1 MLFRFCAAV
10 VLTTLVSL
18 FVASPSLSADEA
30 SSASKQASLKVLFL
44 GDNGHHQ
51 PRVRFDQL
59 APVLAPR
66 GIELVY
72 TDNPDDM
79 KDLSK
84 EQYAALVVYANIDVI
99 SPEQA
104 KGLLNYVRSGG
115 GFVPLHCASFCFRNN
130 DEVVALI
137 GAQFLRH
144 GTGVFRTITAEP
156 EHPIMKGLRDIESWD
171 ETYVHSKHNEVDRTV
186 LQFRVDNEG
195 REPWTWVKPYGDGR
209 VFYTAWGHDDRTWT
223 NAGFVELVE
232 RGIRWASKQDLKPAP
247 SFVTPDAFPVPEMTS
262 LPKGEKPFTFVDVG
276 AEIPNYMPTGG
287 WGTQGDNRSM
297 MQEPLPPAEAI
308 KRVVVPQ
315 GFRIELFVSEP
326 ELGGKPIAMTWDER
340 GRLWVAETYDYP
352 NELQP
357 GNKGRDRIRIC
368 EDTDGDGKAD
378 KFTVF
383 AEELSIPS
391 SITFAGGSVIVQNG
405 TETLR
410 LKDTDGDDV
419 ADEREVMITGWALG
433 DTHGGVSN
441 FQYGLDNWIWGM
453 QGYNNS
459 TPKIGDKTYES
470 FRMGFFRFRPDG
482 SDLEFVRSTNNN
494 TWGIG
499 FSEDGL
505 VFGSTANANPS
516 VFMPIPNRYYERVLG
531 WTPSLTLGTIA
542 DTYKF
547 KPIVDN
553 IRQVDQHGGYTAA
566 AGHAL
571 YTGRQ
576 YPQEYWNRTAFVNG
590 PTGHLVGTFVLSREG
605 SRYKSTSPFN
615 LFASDDDWSAPIM
628 SEVGPDGCVW
638 IVDWYNFIVQHN
650 PTPKGFKTGKGNAY
664 ETKLR
669 DKKLGRIYRVV
680 YEGNDLAGTPN
691 LAKAS
696 PTDLVLAL
704 KHPTMLVRKHAQR
717 LLVESGDKSVAT
729 QLIALIEDKSV
740 DEVGLNVAAI
750 HALWTLEGL
759 GMINEKN
766 PEVVS
771 AVAATLRH
779 PSPGV
784 RRNAV
789 SVLPNQVDSV
799 DAVIASGVLGD
810 ADAQVRLAATL
821 ALADLPPTDQ
831 GAKAL
836 VTVLR
841 SASGPSQEYLRD
853 AVTSA
858 AAMHDVRFLQ
868 AVANDSTPS
877 SETLAVSAIV
887 AGHYARSG
895 NYEALGQLIASIKK
909 GSPALASTVV
919 SGLASGYRDGA
930 EVKLTPA
937 LESDLEALVGVIPPA
952 SQIELISL
960 ASKWG
965 SKKLLAYADQ
975 VEASLKETLADESAP
990 AAQRIAAARQI
1001 IEFRPDAASAVETVL
1016 EQWTARADAEFAA
1029 GLLEALQL
1037 SRSSEVGEQLA
1048 ELIPTMTPAVRSLA
1062 VQLMLKRP
1070 EATRALIAAAEKG
1083 TLSIEDL
1090 SLDQKQALAAHPD
1103 KAIAMS
1109 AQKLLEAGGSLP
1121 SADRQKVLDE
1131 LQYVTTKKGDVA
1143 NGKLMFKKH
1152 CAACHVH
1159 SGEGNQV
1166 GPELTGMAIHP
1177 KTELLTHI
1185 LDPSRS
1191 VEGNFKLYTVLTY
1204 DGQVLSGT
1212 LASESKTAI
1221 DLFDAQ
1227 GKRRAVLREDID
1239 SMVASRKSIMPEGF
1253 EKQISPV
1260 EMTDLLE
1267 FLTDRGTYLPLDISK
1282 AVTIS
1287 SGKPMFTEG
1296 NQPVERLMFKDY
1308 KPKMVNGV
1316 PFSVIDP
1323 QGGQKANVIM
1333 LRGPLGRT
1341 ARSMPTKAELV
1352 TSGPIKAIHMLSGVS
1367 GWGYPFSREQSVSM
1381 IVRLHYADG
1390 STEEHPLK
1398 NGVHFAD
1405 YISHED
1411 VPGSKF
1417 AFDLD
1422 GRQIRYLAI
1431 NPKRQDSITKIEFEK
1446 GPDSSAPVVMAVT
1459 LEGTA
1464 AH

>member
-1 MLFRFCAAV
+1 MHFLVRAVAFAMLIA
-10 VLTTLVSL
+10 TIT
-18 FVASPSLSADEA
+18 ASTARPSKAESTSLS
-30 SSASKQASLKVLFL
+30 VLFL

-51 PRVRFDQL
+51 PRIRFDQL
-59 APVLAPR
+59 APVLATR

-72 TDNPDDM
+72 TDQPDDL
-79 KDLSK
+79 KNLDK
-84 EQYAALVVYANIDVI
+84 AKYAALVLYANIDQI

-104 KGLLNYVRSGG
+104 KGLLEYVKTGG

-130 DEVVALI
+130 DEVVALM

-144 GTGVFRTITAEP
+144 GTGVFRTVTADP
-156 EHPIMKGLRDIESWD
+156 THPIMQGLRDIESWD
-171 ETYVHSKHNEVDRTV
+171 ETYVHSKHNETDRTV

-209 VFYTAWGHDDRTWT
+209 VFYTAWGHDDRTWS
-223 NAGFVELVE
+223 NAGFVELVD
-232 RGIRWASKQDLKPAP
+232 RGIRWVCKQDLQPAR

-262 LPKGEKPFTFVDVG
+262 LPPGEAPFTYVDVG
-276 AEIPNYMPTGG
+276 AEIPNYRPSEQ
-287 WGTQGDNRSM
+287 WGVQGEPM
-297 MQEPLPPAEAI
+297 TKMQEPLPPAEAI
-308 KRVVVPQ
+308 KRTVVPK

-357 GNKGRDRIRIC
+357 NNKGRDRIRIC
-368 EDTDGDGKAD
+368 EDTDGDGRAD

-383 AEELSIPS
+383 AEELSIPT
-391 SITFAGGSVIVQNG
+391 SIIFASGSVLVQNG

-410 LKDTDGDDV
+410 LKDTNGDDV
-419 ADEREVMITGWALG
+419 ADEREVLITGWALG

-459 TPKIGDKTYES
+459 EPVMKGKEYES
-470 FRMGFFRFRPDG
+470 FRMGFFRFKPDG

-494 TWGIG
+494 TWGLGI
-499 FSEDGL
+499 SEEGL
-505 VFGSTANANPS
+505 IFGSTANANPS
-516 VFMPIPNRYYERVLG
+516 VFMPVPNRYYERVQG
-531 WTPSLTLGTIA
+531 WTPSLTLNSIA

-547 KPIVDN
+547 KPIVEN
-553 IRQVDQHGGYTAA
+553 IRQVDQHGGYTAG

-576 YPQEYWNRTAFVNG
+576 YPEEFWNRTAFVAG
-590 PTGHLVGTFVLSREG
+590 PTGHLVGTFLLNREG

-628 SEVGPDGCVW
+628 AEVGPDGCVW
-638 IVDWYNFIVQHN
+638 VLDWYNFIVQHN

-669 DKKLGRIYRVV
+669 DKKHGRIYRVI
-680 YEGNDLAGTPN
+680 YEGNPVASTPN

-696 PTDLVLAL
+696 PAELVTAL
-704 KHPTMLVRKHAQR
+704 THPTMLVRKHAQR
-717 LLVESGDKSVAT
+717 LLVEKSDASVAS
-729 QLIALIEDKSV
+729 QLVALVNDRSV
-740 DEVGLNVAAI
+740 DEVGINAGAI
-750 HALWTLEGL
+750 HALWTLDGL
-759 GMINEKN
+759 QLINEKH
-766 PEVVS
+766 PDV
-771 AVAATLRH
+771 VAAVKAALRH
-779 PSPGV
+779 ASPGV

-789 SVLPNQVDSV
+789 AVLPKAVDSV
-799 DAVIASGVLGD
+799 DALIAAGVLAD
-810 ADAQVRLAATL
+810 ADVQVRLAATL
-821 ALADLPPTDQ
+821 ALSDLPPSAQ

-836 VTVLR
+836 VTVVR

-853 AVTSA
+853 AATSA
-858 AAMHDVRFLQ
+858 AAAYGVDYLR
-868 AVANDSTPS
+868 VAASESVATPEATNIAS
-877 SETLAVSAIV
+877 LV
-887 AGHYARSG
+887 AGHIARSNDYAR
-895 NYEALGQLIASIKK
+895 LGELIASLKD
-909 GSPALASTVV
+909 GQPTFVATVIA
-919 SGLASGYRDGA
+919 GLASGYREGA
-930 EVKLTPA
+930 DVKLTA
-937 LESDLEALVGVIPPA
+937 AIEADLEKLVDRVPA
-952 SQIELISL
+952 TSQIELISL

-965 SKKLLAYADQ
+965 SKKLLAYADK

-990 AAQRIAAARQI
+990 ADKRVAAAKQI
-1001 IEFRPDAASAVETVL
+1001 IEFRPDAESAVEAVL
-1016 EQWTARADAEFAA
+1016 EQWTARTDAEFAN

-1037 SRSSEVGEQLA
+1037 SRSVSVGEQLT
-1048 ELIPTMTPAVRSLA
+1048 ELIPTMTPAVRSMA
-1062 VQLMLKRP
+1062 IQLLLKRP
-1070 EATRALIAAAEKG
+1070 EATRALLTAAEKG
-1083 TLSIEDL
+1083 TVTIDDL
-1090 SLDQKQALAAHPD
+1090 TLDQKQSLASHPN
-1103 KAIAMS
+1103 AQIAAS
-1109 AQKLLEAGGSLP
+1109 ARKLLETGGSLP

-1131 LQYVTTKKGDVA
+1131 LMFVTMKT
-1143 NGKLMFKKH
+1143 GKVPQGKEVFKKH

-1177 KTELLTHI
+1177 KAELLTHVI
-1185 LDPSRS
+1185 DPSRS

-1227 GKRRAVLREDID
+1227 GKRRAVLREDIE

-1253 EKQISPV
+1253 EKQISND
-1260 EMTDLLE
+1260 EFIDLLE
-1267 FLTDRGTYLPLDISK
+1267 FLTDRGTYLPVDLSK
-1282 AVTIS
+1282 AATIS
-1287 SGKPMFTEG
+1287 SATSMFIG
-1296 NQPVERLMFKDY
+1296 NNPVERLMFKDY
-1308 KPKMVNGV
+1308 KPKMFEGV

-1323 QGGQKANVIM
+1323 QNGQKANVIM
-1333 LRGPLGRT
+1333 LRSPN
-1341 ARSMPTKAELV
+1341 
-1352 TSGPIKAIHMLSGVS
+1352 GPIAREMPRSAEIPCNGSVKTIHLLSGVS
-1367 GWGYPFSREQSVSM
+1367 GWGYPYDNKNGVSM

-1390 STEEHPLK
+1390 ATEDHPLK
-1398 NGVHFAD
+1398 NGIHFAD
-1405 YISHED
+1405 YIQRVD

-1431 NPKRQDSITKIEFEK
+1431 SPKRQDAIQKIEFTK
-1446 GPDSSAPVVMAVT
+1446 GDDDTAPVVMAVT
-1459 LEGTA
+1459 LQGK
-1464 AH
+1464 